1 MISVS
6 ARILAMSLS
15 GIVLSTTVVS
25 AQDLSKYRE
34 FQLGMSLAAVAQKTG
49 VTAVAPVLHRPP
61 EMIQELTWQPPDG
74 VAASPPRDSV
84 RKVLLSFFNGE
95 LFRIAVSYEWER
107 TEGLTVEDMIAAL
120 SSTYGPPITPNSEL
134 IPLLSRSSAGSDKIV
149 AHWEDPQYS
158 VNLVRPSY
166 ASTFGLVMLSKRLD
180 ALARAAM
187 VEAIWL
193 DDQQS
198 LARAIGRRRSLE
210 NQDHAS
216 QEQARTRNRATF
228 RP

>member
-1 MISVS
+1 MIRVS
-6 ARILAMSLS
+6 ARILAMSVS
-15 GIVLSTTVVS
+15 GIVLSTPLVS

-49 VTAVAPVLHRPP
+49 VTAVARVPHQPP
-61 EMIQELTWQPPDG
+61 ELIQELMWEPPDG
-74 VAASPPRDSV
+74 VAASPPPDSV
-84 RKVLLSFFNGE
+84 RKVLLSFFNDE

-120 SSTYGPPITPNSEL
+120 SSTYGPPITPNGEL

-149 AHWEDPQYS
+149 AHWEDAQYS

-198 LARAIGRRRSLE
+198 FARAIGRRSSLE
-210 NQDHAS
+210 DQDHAR

>member
-6 ARILAMSLS
+6 ARILATSLS
-15 GIVLSTTVVS
+15 GIVLSTTLVS

-49 VTAVAPVLHRPP
+49 VTPVAGVPHQPP
-61 EMIQELTWQPPDG
+61 ELIQELMWQPPG
-74 VAASPPRDSV
+74 GLTASSPQDSV
-84 RKVLLSFFNGE
+84 RKVLLSFFNSQ
-95 LFRIAVSYEWER
+95 LFRIAVSYDWER
-107 TEGLTVEDMIAAL
+107 TEGMTVEDMIAAL
-120 SSTYGPPITPNSEL
+120 SSTYGPPITPDGEI
-134 IPLLSRSSAGSDKIV
+134 IPLLTRSAAGSDKIV

-198 LARAIGRRRSLE
+198 FARAIGRKRSLE
-210 NQDHAS
+210 DEDHVR
-216 QEQARTRNRATF
+216 QEQARTRNKATF

>member
-6 ARILAMSLS
+6 ARILALS
-15 GIVLSTTVVS
+15 FSWIVLSTSLAS

-34 FQLGMSLAAVAQKTG
+34 FQLGMSQAAVAQKTG
-49 VTAVAPVLHRPP
+49 VTAVARVPHQPP
-61 EMIQELTWQPPDG
+61 ELIQELMWQPPEG
-74 VAASPPRDSV
+74 LAASPPRDSV
-84 RKVLLSFFNGE
+84 RKVVLSFFNGE

-107 TEGLTVEDMIAAL
+107 TEGLTVEDMIAVL
-120 SSTYGPPITPNSEL
+120 SSTYGPPIVPDTEL
-134 IPLLSRSSAGSDKIV
+134 IPLLSRSPAGSDKIV
-149 AHWEDPQYS
+149 AHWEDSQYS

-180 ALARAAM
+180 ALARGAM

-198 LARAIGRRRSLE
+198 FARAIGRKRTQE
-210 NQDHAS
+210 DQDHVR
-216 QEQARTRNRATF
+216 QEQARTRNKATF

>member
-6 ARILAMSLS
+6 PRILALSLS
-15 GIVLSTTVVS
+15 GIVLSTPLVS

-34 FQLGMSLAAVAQKTG
+34 FQLGMSQTVVAKKTG
-49 VTAVAPVLHRPP
+49 VTAVARVPHQPP
-61 EMIQELTWQPPDG
+61 ELIQELMWQPPDG
-74 VAASPPRDSV
+74 LAASPPRDSV
-84 RKVLLSFFNGE
+84 RKVLLSFFNDE

-120 SSTYGPPITPNSEL
+120 SSTYGPPITPDTAL
-134 IPLLSRSSAGSDKIV
+134 IPMLSRSSTSSDKIV
-149 AHWEDPQYS
+149 AHWEDSQYS
-158 VNLVRPSY
+158 INLVRPSY

-187 VEAIWL
+187 VESISL

-198 LARAIGRRRSLE
+198 FARAIGRKRSLE
-210 NQDHAS
+210 DQDHVR

-228 RP
+228 RL

>member
-1 MISVS
+1 MVSVS
-6 ARILAMSLS
+6 ARILATSLF
-15 GIVLSTTVVS
+15 GIVLSTPLVS

-34 FQLGMSLAAVAQKTG
+34 FQLGMSVAAVAQKAG
-49 VTAVAPVLHRPP
+49 VTAMAGVPHQPP
-61 EMIQELTWQPPDG
+61 ALIQELTWQPPDG
-74 VAASPPRDSV
+74 LAASPPRDSV

-120 SSTYGPPITPNSEL
+120 SSTYGPPITPDSGI
-134 IPLLSRSSAGSDKIV
+134 IPLLSRSPAGSDKIV
-149 AHWEDPQYS
+149 AHWEDSQYS

-187 VEAIWL
+187 VEAMWL

-198 LARAIGRRRSLE
+198 FARAIGRSRSLE
-210 NQDHAS
+210 DQDQVR
-216 QEQARTRNRATF
+216 QEQARTRNKATF